1 VSAGDDRIRVLV
13 VEDDARTAAAH
24 AEYVGRIAGFEAA
37 GIAHTASAARRE
49 LRGAVARGERIH
61 LLLLDLNLPD
71 GHGLDLCRELRAAGL
86 VVDVIAVTA
95 VRELDAVRRAVA
107 VGVVQYLIKPFVF
120 EVFAEKLAA
129 YRDFFDRMRAPVS
142 TLSQREVDTAFAA
155 LRTSNAPGLPKGL
168 SEETLDAVSQLL
180 AASATPRSASEV
192 AETLGLS
199 RVTARRYLEHLA
211 DRGVATRAPRHGA
224 RGRPELEYARPR
236 PDPGR

>member
-1 VSAGDDRIRVLV
+1 MTGEPIRVLV
-13 VEDDARTAAAH
+13 VEDDPRTAEAH
-24 AEYVGRIAGFEAA
+24 AEYVRRIDGFEAA
-37 GIAHTASAARRE
+37 GIAHTASAARRA
-49 LRGAVARGERIH
+49 LRDAVARDERIH

-71 GHGLDLCRELRAAGL
+71 GHGLDLCRELRASGL

-120 EVFAEKLAA
+120 EVFAQKLAA
-129 YRDFFDRMRAPVS
+129 YRRFFERMRSPVS

-168 SEETLDAVSQLL
+168 SEETLDAVSELL
-180 AASATPRSASEV
+180 ASAPAPLSASEV
-192 AETLGLS
+192 ADALGLS

-211 DRGVATRAPRHGA
+211 DRGVAIRTPRHGA
-224 RGRPELEYARPR
+224 RGRPELEYSRPR
-236 PDPGR
+236 G